1 MNSFEDMDKKDK
13 FHMSLVVQIWE
24 KIAGLVYGR
33 YKKDGRGIVVM
44 FMMDDISGLLKKI
57 LPPLPDLTKTSAK
70 HGAVATA
77 YVPWGELLTLENI
90 IGEQGVLK
98 LDLKLGAYDPD
109 TTIVFAVIENA
120 EGKEG
125 KKAAAVSGFEVT
137 PPHGLRP
144 AELYKKG
151 AGFGAYNPFTSS
163 KNNPLLTLN

>member
-1 MNSFEDMDKKDK
+1 MNNFDDMNEKDK
-13 FHMSLVVQIWE
+13 FHMSLVIQIWE

-33 YKKDGRGIVVM
+33 YKKDGRGVVVM
-44 FMMDDISGLLKKI
+44 FMMDDIPGPLKKI
-57 LPPLPDLTKTSAK
+57 LPSLPELPKTSAK

-77 YVPWGELLTLENI
+77 YVPWDELLTLETI

-109 TTIVFAVIENA
+109 TTIVFAVIETA

-125 KKAAAVSGFEVT
+125 KKAVAVSGFEVT

-151 AGFGAYNPFTSS
+151 AGFGAYNPFTRN